1 MSSMKNNA
9 GEARGIRKPQ
19 ISQYLEK
26 FGVFLVLLAMILI
39 LSVTTT
45 TFLTSRNLLN
55 VVRQVS
61 VNGII
66 AVGMMFVLL
75 TGGIDLSVGSVVA
88 LSGVVAA
95 HFAHPG
101 EFPLIVPIAMGMLV
115 GLVVGLINAFFVVR
129 TKIVPFIATMGM
141 LSIAKGMS
149 LVLSSGRPISNL
161 SDSFCFIGRG
171 NVFGF
176 FPLLSL
182 IMICCF
188 IVGGVIQRKTRLG
201 RYIYSIGG
209 NENAAHVSGIR
220 VGRCKALAY
229 VFSSLFAALAGIVLA
244 GRITTGSPA
253 SGDGYELDA
262 IAAVVIGGTSLNGG
276 VGSIWGTLVGVLIVG
291 VLNNGMDLLNVSSYY
306 QQIMQGVIIILAV
319 LLDTR
324 TKRNA

>member
-1 MSSMKNNA
+1 
-9 GEARGIRKPQ
+9 
-19 ISQYLEK
+19 
-26 FGVFLVLLAMILI
+26 
-39 LSVTTT
+39 
-45 TFLTSRNLLN
+45 
-55 VVRQVS
+55 
-61 VNGII
+61 
-66 AVGMMFVLL
+66 
-75 TGGIDLSVGSVVA
+75 
-88 LSGVVAA
+88 
-95 HFAHPG
+95 
-101 EFPLIVPIAMGMLV
+101 
-115 GLVVGLINAFFVVR
+115 
-129 TKIVPFIATMGM
+129 
-141 LSIAKGMS
+141 
-149 LVLSSGRPISNL
+149 
-161 SDSFCFIGRG
+161 
-171 NVFGF
+171 
-176 FPLLSL
+176 
-182 IMICCF
+182 MICCF

>member
-1 MSSMKNNA
+1 MSSNNTSTE
-9 GEARGIRKPQ
+9 GKKGFGT
-19 ISQYLEK
+19 SQFVER
-26 FGVFLVLLAMILI
+26 FGVLLVLLAMILI
-39 LSVTTT
+39 LTITTK
-45 TFLTSRNLLN
+45 TFMTSRNLLN

-95 HFAHPG
+95 TFAHPG
-101 EFPLIVPIAMGMLV
+101 DYPLIVPIALGLLV
-115 GLVVGLINAFFVVR
+115 GLVVGLVNAFFVVK
-129 TKIVPFIATMGM
+129 THIVPFIATMGM
-141 LSIAKGMS
+141 LSIAKGLA
-149 LVLSSGRPISNL
+149 LVISKGRPISNL
-161 SDSFCFIGRG
+161 SEAFCFIGRG
-171 NVFGF
+171 NLGF

-182 IMICCF
+182 IMILCF
-188 IVGGVIQRKTRLG
+188 LIGGVVQQKTRLG

-209 NENAAHVSGIR
+209 NENAARVSGIR
-220 VGRCKALAY
+220 VDRYKALAY
-229 VFSSLFAALAGIVLA
+229 IFSGLFSALAGIVLA

-291 VLNNGMDLLNVSSYY
+291 VLKNGMDLLNVSSYY
-306 QQIMQGVIIILAV
+306 QQITQGAIIILAV

-324 TKRNA
+324 AKRNA